1 MAGTRET
8 WTVGK
13 ALQWTAGFFSEK
25 GIDSPRLAAEV
36 LLAKIL
42 SVTRTQL
49 FLRFDQPL
57 SAAELADFKH
67 LIRRRAAREPLAY
80 ITGER
85 EFFSLPFCVSPDVL
99 IPRPET
105 ELLVETALAALDS
118 MKDSAPLSVLDLG
131 TGSSAI
137 ICALAWERP
146 GHNFTGLDKSEAA
159 LPIARKNAEK
169 LGLGHI
175 RLLASDW
182 FSSLGDGEKFHVIV
196 SNPPYIPSM
205 VIPAL
210 APEVRRHEPAS
221 ALDGGP
227 DGLDAI
233 RAIISRAPDFLHPG
247 GFLIFEMGF
256 DQKEAVALIFAES
269 GRFREPEFVK
279 DYAGHYRVALTRIG
293 GE

>member
-1 MAGTRET
+1 MTRTSET

-13 ALQWTAGFFSEK
+13 ALQWTAGYFSEK
-25 GIDSPRLAAEV
+25 GVDSPRLTAEV

-42 SVTRTQL
+42 SLTRTQL

-57 SAAELADFKH
+57 TAVELADFKN
-67 LIRRRAAREPLAY
+67 IIKRRASREPLAH

-85 EFFSLPFCVSPDVL
+85 EFFSLPFSVSPDVL

-105 ELLVETALAALDS
+105 EMLVETALSAMDS
-118 MKDSAPLSVLDLG
+118 MKDLAPMSVLDLG
-131 TGSSAI
+131 TGSGAI

-146 GHNFTGLDKSEAA
+146 GNAFTGLDRSEKA
-159 LPIARKNAEK
+159 LSVARKNAEK

-182 FSSLGDGEKFHVIV
+182 FSALPVGEKFHVIV
-196 SNPPYIPSM
+196 SNPPYIPSR
-205 VIPAL
+205 VIPTL
-210 APEVRRHEPAS
+210 SPEVCRHEPVS

-233 RAIISRAPDFLHPG
+233 RAIISRAPEFLHPG
-247 GFLIFEMGF
+247 GCLIFEIGF
-256 DQKEAVALIFAES
+256 DQKEAATALFTES
-269 GRFREPEFVK
+269 GRFGEPEFVK
-279 DYAGHYRVALTRIG
+279 DYAGHFRVAKARIKG
-293 GE
+293 Q